1 MMLRLGRENGSII
14 LSQFFGF
21 INFLHIYLC
30 HLVQFL
36 QSFLVEFQC
45 RDPPE
50 PLGLWHLDLI
60 LSFASEKRKKIT
72 GVATGVTGHKRAPSW
87 GPHIYP
93 FIGDF

>member
-60 LSFASEKRKKIT
+60 LSVASEKRKKNYNKLLQVPQYIKELFDHRAIIIT
-72 GVATGVTGHKRAPSW
+72 
-87 GPHIYP
+87 
-93 FIGDF
+93 